1 MNQVTCTIRTLRE
14 FIKNELTYLYPEKEI
29 VSLTDLLFENILN
42 IPKHEI
48 HLEQQKVIRR
58 NKSQRIIETVNEL
71 KIFKP
76 IQYILGY
83 TDFSG
88 IRMKVT
94 PDVMIPR
101 PETEELVNWII
112 NENPSGKP
120 VILDIGTGS
129 GCIAI
134 ALKTHMPAA
143 NVFASDSSMAA
154 LKVAQKN
161 AESLKKNIT
170 FIHQDILNK
179 EKGKRKKEK
188 GKRKKEKGKRKKEK
202 GEKKKEKGKSSP
214 CEMQSNFAG
223 KIISQDNKEKGE
235 KKEFS
240 GNGSGSS
247 DIIMQMYDIIV
258 SNPPYIPEKE
268 KTFMNK
274 NVTDWEPHEA
284 LFVPDRDH
292 LLFYRNIAAFGS
304 QHLKQSGKLY
314 LEIHEKYGLEV
325 KELLEDFGYIKIVI
339 REDING
345 KDRMIRCVR

>member
-1 MNQVTCTIRTLRE
+1 MNQVICTIRTLRE

-29 VSLTDLLFENILN
+29 ASLTDLLFEHILD
-42 IPKHEI
+42 IPKHEV
-48 HLEQQKVIRR
+48 HLEPQKVISR

-101 PETEELVNWII
+101 PETEELVNWITD
-112 NENPSGKP
+112 ENPSGKP

-129 GCIAI
+129 GCIAV
-134 ALKTHMPAA
+134 ALKTHIPAA
-143 NVFASDSSMAA
+143 FVFASDSSIAA

-161 AESLKKNIT
+161 AEFLKKKIT
-170 FIHQDILNK
+170 FIYQDIL
-179 EKGKRKKEK
+179 KKEK
-188 GKRKKEKGKRKKEK
+188 GGGKG
-202 GEKKKEKGKSSP
+202 
-214 CEMQSNFAG
+214 
-223 KIISQDNKEKGE
+223 
-235 KKEFS
+235 FS
-240 GNGSGSS
+240 GNGSESS

-268 KTFMNK
+268 KALMNK

-284 LFVPDRDH
+284 LFVPDQDH

-304 QHLKQSGKLY
+304 QHLKQYGKLY
-314 LEIHEKYGLEV
+314 LEIHEKYGREV
-325 KELLEDFGYIKIVI
+325 KELLEDFGYSEIFI
-339 REDING
+339 RKDINC
-345 KDRMIRCVR
+345 KDRMVRCVR